1 MCGTEIYEAAAP
13 LYLPI
18 TIMATHLTAV
28 YQFTLHN
35 IQRVQQLFYSAVL
48 KVCLLLTAT
57 LTFFRTV
64 ATGVQIATVYFELPV
79 ANIYTIPH
87 SLFIGHIC
95 PSSPFSRYF

>member
-13 LYLPI
+13 LCLPI

-28 YQFTLHN
+28 HQFTLHN
-35 IQRVQQLFYSAVL
+35 IQRVQLLYSAVL
-48 KVCLLLTAT
+48 KVCLLLPAT
-57 LTFFRTV
+57 LTFSRTV

-79 ANIYTIPH
+79 ANIYTIRH

-95 PSSPFSRYF
+95 PSSRYF